1 MTIGHER
8 LLPPVDIW
16 QQIARLTYGMAKQV
30 VIWKQGVIGSF
41 HRLSYDNRLC
51 RLTYEKKRAW
61 KILFTGWLMTTGR
74 EKFFS
79 QAGWHAWTSGASSL
93 AQAFLIL
100 PTPSFTC
107 HDYLTVNAP
116 SLISLSQDPYHL
128 CLSRTCQTFICY
140 TPPIFLKYF
149 NYICI
154 KLQHFLHHAYSLL
167 YTHIQRISCGC
178 KSFYPK

>member
-1 MTIGHER
+1 MWQAER
-8 LLPPVDIW
+8 KGVKDYFHRLTSSLQAEWKLTKVDIW
-16 QQIARLTYGMAKQV
+16 LFDR
-30 VIWKQGVIGSF
+30 
-41 HRLSYDNRLC
+41 
-51 RLTYEKKRAW
+51 